1 MKRVFFLVVITITV
15 SFFVSGE
22 QPQGAH
28 PLDRFLGKWLLIN
41 HDTTI
46 HERRYYLEVF
56 IVGSEYRYNFKYGAT
71 DTGRLDF
78 ISMTQT
84 HMLSDDADRSVRTIV
99 GNPIEIGDSWGILID
114 NEGPLGY
121 FKLEINQE

>member
-1 MKRVFFLVVITITV
+1 MKRVFFTVLITIIM
-15 SFFVSGE
+15 SFFVFGD
-22 QPQGAH
+22 QTQGTH

-46 HERRYYLEVF
+46 HESLYYLEVF
-56 IVGSEYRYNFKYGAT
+56 VEGSEYRYFFKYGAT

-78 ISMTQT
+78 VDMRQT
-84 HMLSDDADRSVRTIV
+84 LMLPDNANQSVCRII

-121 FKLEINQE
+121 FKLELNKE